1 MTMPRLSIVLDATIP
16 TDDFARSLASVR
28 AQRCESWELLVVG
41 GHCPPE
47 QRALLNGDARIHV
60 IPTDTSDTAAL
71 NAALRA
77 ARGESIAWCTAGSEW
92 PVTRADE
99 YLAILSGNGAD
110 VCVATLHGGAGDM
123 MDGPLAALCVEE
135 AMVESSL
142 VFRRDLL
149 GAVGLLDERLTFGAW
164 WELSLRL
171 MRAGTPRFLTAAPD
185 ALEREVTLD
194 LLPRLLIDVL
204 QVHARV
210 ADLAVELPDV
220 RLRQATFREQL
231 FEHLAGALPVLVDA
245 LGAEAVAAQLCDLT
259 DAVLA
264 CGADRDRADLRV
276 LLRAAERAGVRD
288 LALHHRRLMLLRAMG
303 QADAVV
309 LACQSGGFPLDQPQL
324 AELVQ
329 ALRVLGAVDDADRVA
344 ATMPEVSLQLP
355 PLPDLSPRIPG
366 DAFDPERYAG
376 FPRWLTAVSAGERG
390 WGDAADA
397 YDSMSLTAAARTA
410 RERSVRGALTDDT
423 QLGIGLADPIIAT
436 TWDGLDTALAAAL
449 RTAAVPLL
457 PVPVRSASARYR
469 LLEAGGAQ
477 LRPGAMGDTLLQSL
491 LTIETD
497 DPLDALL
504 SRYPEPVGLV
514 DLAPALGTRA
524 VRLLAANQ
532 SARCVL
538 FAAHALHGARLTRAV
553 AFAGARAHVSVTTAD
568 LIEAMRA
575 VSLPLLVHAPLRREV
590 LPQVQSLLNA
600 MRSMSPTMSVVWT
613 GTDVPCVWED
623 AEIQECIHVI
633 GALGLA
639 TMARVRSGDG
649 LITLSLADAP
659 RAHLLISEGTHAI
672 A

>member
-41 GHCPPE
+41 GQYPPE
-47 QRALLNGDARIHV
+47 QRALLDGDARIYV
-60 IPTDTSDTAAL
+60 IPTDTTDTAAL

-77 ARGESIAWCTAGSEW
+77 ARGELIAWCTAGSEW
-92 PVTRADE
+92 PATRVDE
-99 YLAILSGNGAD
+99 YLAILSGYGAN
-110 VCVATLHGGAGDM
+110 VCVATLHGGADSM
-123 MDGPLAALCVEE
+123 PDGPLAALCVEE

-142 VFRRDLL
+142 VFQRDLL
-149 GAVGLLDERLTFGAW
+149 VTAGVLDERLTFGAW

-210 ADLAVELPDV
+210 ADLADELPDV
-220 RLRQATFREQL
+220 RRRQATFRRQL

-245 LGAEAVAAQLCDLT
+245 LGAGSVAAQLCDLT
-259 DAVLA
+259 DAALA
-264 CGADRDRADLRV
+264 CGADQDRADLRV
-276 LLRAAERAGVRD
+276 LLRAAERTGVRD

-329 ALRVLGAVDDADRVA
+329 ALRVLGADDDADRVA

-366 DAFDPERYAG
+366 DADDAERYAG
-376 FPRWLTAVSAGERG
+376 FPRWLTVVSAGERS
-390 WGDAADA
+390 WLDAAAA
-397 YDSMSLTAAARTA
+397 YESVSLTAAAHSA
-410 RERSVRGALTDDT
+410 RARSAGGALTDDAHRG
-423 QLGIGLADPIIAT
+423 LGLADQITAT

-449 RTAAVPLL
+449 CTAAVPLL
-457 PVPVRSASARYR
+457 PVPLRSTSPRYQ
-469 LLEAGGAQ
+469 LIEAGGAQ
-477 LRPGAMGDTLLQSL
+477 LRSEAMGDALLQSL

-497 DPLDALL
+497 DSLDALL
-504 SRYPEPVGLV
+504 LRYLEPVGFV

-524 VRLLAANQ
+524 VRLLAANE
-532 SARCVL
+532 SARCAL
-538 FAAHALHGARLTRAV
+538 FATHALHEARLARGL
-553 AFAGARAHVSVTTAD
+553 AFAGARVHVSVTTAD
-568 LIEAMRA
+568 LVEAMRA
-575 VSLPLLVHAPLRREV
+575 VRLPLLVHAPLRRAV
-590 LPQVQSLLNA
+590 LPQVQSLLHA
-600 MRSMSPTMSVVWT
+600 MGSASTAMSVVWT
-613 GTDVPCVWED
+613 GTDVPCLWED
-623 AEIQECIHVI
+623 AEVQECIQFI

-639 TMARVRSGDG
+639 TSALVRGADG
-649 LITLSLADAP
+649 FMPLPLVDAP
-659 RAHLLISEGTHAI
+659 RAHLLISEGRHAV